1 MLIAS
6 ILMAA
11 MAPAPA
17 GNVDTT
23 RAAFTKCLREHMKK
37 QLEAKVGDA
46 EFELSI
52 KSACETEREAFKGA
66 VTASNRAGGDSAA
79 DAAENADMQVDDY
92 HANFTDKF
100 KDYSSSGTLPGE

>member
-6 ILMAA
+6 ILMAT

-23 RAAFTKCLREHMKK
+23 RAAFTKCLRAHLKK
-37 QLEAKVGDA
+37 QLEAKVSEA
-46 EFELSI
+46 EFALSV
-52 KSACETEREAFKGA
+52 KSACETEQSSFAAA
-66 VTASNRAGGDSAA
+66 VTAANRAGGDSAA
-79 DAAENADMQVDDY
+79 DAAENAEMQVDDY

-100 KDYSSSGTLPGE
+100 KDYSSTNTMPGE

>member
-6 ILMAA
+6 ILFAA

-23 RAAFTKCLREHMKK
+23 RAAFTKCLRDHLKK
-37 QLEAKVGDA
+37 QLEAKVGEA
-46 EFELSI
+46 EFELSL
-52 KSACETEREAFKGA
+52 KSACETERASFKSA
-66 VTASNRAGGDSAA
+66 VTAVNRAGGDSAA

-100 KDYSSSGTLPGE
+100 KDYASTNTMPGE

>member
-6 ILMAA
+6 ILIAA

-23 RAAFTKCLREHMKK
+23 RVAFTKCLREHLKK
-37 QLEAKVGDA
+37 QLEAKTSEA
-46 EFELSI
+46 EFTMSV
-52 KSACETEREAFKGA
+52 KSACETEQSAFKAA
-66 VTASNRAGGDSAA
+66 VTAANRAGGDSAA
-79 DAAENADMQVDDY
+79 DAADNADMQVDDY

-100 KDYSSSGTLPGE
+100 KDYASTNTMPGE

>member
-6 ILMAA
+6 ILLAA

-23 RAAFTKCLREHMKK
+23 RAAFTKCLREHLKK
-37 QLEAKVGDA
+37 QLEAKVTEA
-46 EFELSI
+46 EFELSV
-52 KSACETEREAFKGA
+52 KSACDAEQSAFKAA
-66 VTASNRAGGDSAA
+66 VTATNRAGGDSQA
-79 DAAENADMQVDDY
+79 DAEENAQMQIDDY

-100 KDYSSSGTLPGE
+100 KDYASTNTMPGE

>member
-17 GNVDTT
+17 GNVDST
-23 RAAFTKCLREHMKK
+23 RAAFTKCLREHLKK
-37 QLEAKVGDA
+37 QLEAKVGEG
-46 EFELSI
+46 EFSLSV
-52 KSACETEREAFKGA
+52 KSACETQQNAFKAA
-66 VTASNRAGGDSAA
+66 VTAANRAGGDSAA
-79 DAAENADMQVDDY
+79 DAADNAEMQVDDY

-100 KDYSSSGTLPGE
+100 KDYSSTNTMPGE

>member
-6 ILMAA
+6 ILLAA

-17 GNVDTT
+17 GNVDST
-23 RAAFTKCLREHMKK
+23 RAAFTKCLRDHLKK
-37 QLEAKVGDA
+37 ELEGKVSEA

-52 KSACETEREAFKGA
+52 KSTCETERAAFKVA
-66 VTASNRAGGDSAA
+66 VTAQNRAGGDSAA

-100 KDYSSSGTLPGE
+100 KDYSSSGSLPGE